1 MKMHRDTKRAPRS
14 DATELKRIRAEI
26 ATLAAQ
32 LTAAETREEA
42 LIRSLEAQGRPVLR
56 RPDATP
62 AIVLAP

>member
-1 MKMHRDTKRAPRS
+1 MKMHTLTKRAPRGE
-14 DATELKRIRAEI
+14 AAELKRVRAEI

-32 LTAAETREEA
+32 LAAAETREEA
-42 LIRSLEAQGRPVLR
+42 LIRDLEAQGHPVLR

>member
-1 MKMHRDTKRAPRS
+1 MKMHTATKRAPRRE
-14 DATELKRIRAEI
+14 AAELKLIRTEI

-42 LIRSLEAQGRPVLR
+42 LIRSLEAQGRSVLR